1 MQFPMQLHG
10 RDVDLDTSQTNRQ
23 RLAVI
28 DHLSGGRMAWTSGV
42 ITESSEEGGG
52 KLADLAGMIPP
63 EIGNLALSNPLDW
76 GIALGVSAAGFAA
89 KSLSVEEGSGVR
101 VRAFTRTVM
110 RQWGVTAGGETV
122 VMVAWELAANAVRH
136 ALRADAQLQQPGRAW
151 LGLMRRDEAVVCAVT
166 DASPAPPRLGPREP
180 MDSNG
185 RGLHLVDRLS
195 SHWGWSNS
203 PSGTKTVWARVP
215 ATW

>member
-1 MQFPMQLHG
+1 
-10 RDVDLDTSQTNRQ
+10 
-23 RLAVI
+23 
-28 DHLSGGRMAWTSGV
+28 MAWTPGA
-42 ITESSEEGGG
+42 ITESNEEGGG

-89 KSLSVEEGSGVR
+89 KSLSVHESSGVR

-110 RQWGVTAGGETV
+110 RQWGVSAGGETAV
-122 VMVAWELAANAVRH
+122 TVAWELAANAVQH
-136 ALRADAQLQQPGRAW
+136 VLLADTQAQQPGRAW
-151 LGLMRRDEAVVCAVT
+151 LGLVRRDEAVVCAVT
-166 DASPAPPRLGPREP
+166 DSSPAPPLLAPPNP
-180 MDSNG
+180 MSSNG
-185 RGLHLVDRLS
+185 RGLHLVAKLS

-215 ATW
+215 TAW

>member
-1 MQFPMQLHG
+1 M
-10 RDVDLDTSQTNRQ
+10 
-23 RLAVI
+23 
-28 DHLSGGRMAWTSGV
+28 
-42 ITESSEEGGG
+42 ITESSDGGEG
-52 KLADLAGMIPP
+52 KLADLAGMVPP

-89 KSLSVEEGSGVR
+89 KSLSVEEDSGGR

-110 RQWGVTAGGETV
+110 GQWGVAAGGETV
-122 VMVAWELAANAVRH
+122 VAVAWELAANAVQH
-136 ALRADAQLQQPGRAW
+136 ALRVDAQLQHPGRAW
-151 LGLMRRDEAVVCAVT
+151 LGLVRRDEAVICAVT
-166 DASPAPPRLGPREP
+166 DGSPAPPRLGPPDP

-185 RGLHLVDRLS
+185 RGLYLVNRLS
-195 SHWGWSNS
+195 SHWGWSTS